1 MKLATPGLNSYRN
14 PEQAQYPHGLPASTQ
29 PSDHSGSFAL
39 PPPQRMASGSQ
50 PNHRSPAPVSGGV
63 VIGNLS
69 SGNHPNNGQ
78 WP

>member
-14 PEQAQYPHGLPASTQ
+14 PEQPQYSHAAPASTQ

-63 VIGNLS
+63 AIANLS
-69 SGNHPNNGQ
+69 APVNRQ
-78 WP
+78 Q